1 MWSTDARILLRPAST
16 LRSLAAPPFP
26 VGLRVACRRPLFL
39 TLVAA
44 SLVSLAATGTLT
56 ARIAGPSLFVW
67 AYVPAVEALALYAV
81 IRTRRNRIPFSRA
94 VDIFFAGHAAWTLL
108 LIVTVGLIALVPPAH
123 WWMILTRVTMA
134 GMAVVIVWSTFI
146 DFCFFRY
153 VCGASRA
160 RAIRD
165 VTIQRVITWLVI
177 FSIFAAPEVT
187 PAGLARELS
196 EAVAEVLR

>member
-16 LRSLAAPPFP
+16 LRSLAAPPLP
-26 VGLRVACRRPLFL
+26 AGLRVACRRPLFL

-67 AYVPAVEALALYAV
+67 VYVPAVEALALYAV
-81 IRTRRNRIPFSRA
+81 IRTRRTQIPFTRA
-94 VDIFFAGHAAWTLL
+94 IDLFFAGHAAWTLL
-108 LIVTVGLIALVPPAH
+108 LVVIVGLIALVPPAH
-123 WWMILTRVTMA
+123 WWMILTKVGMA
-134 GMAVVIVWSTFI
+134 GMAAVIVWSAFI

-153 VCGASRA
+153 VYGASRA

-165 VTIQRVITWLVI
+165 VAFQRAITWLLV

-187 PAGLARELS
+187 PAGLAREIS